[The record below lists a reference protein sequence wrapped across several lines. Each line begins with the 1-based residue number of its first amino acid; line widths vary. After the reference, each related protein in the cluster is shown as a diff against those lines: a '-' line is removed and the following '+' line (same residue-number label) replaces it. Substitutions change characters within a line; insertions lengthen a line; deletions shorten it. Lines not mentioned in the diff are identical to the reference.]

1 MKYAALVLVNSSFQ
15 LMCALEYLLKN
26 ATCHNVLVVTSEDPK
41 GSSYQQMLRLT
52 YDFDIHKIDNIVVA
66 HSGSLEERIGS
77 YGDYYAK
84 NIKDLTFEHVVLGD
98 VRHQWIQ
105 DYTCSVKANN
115 IVMVDDGGAVFSI
128 IKYILAPLDFKLPFY
143 PTNSGTV
150 SRRELA
156 GEIKRS
162 YGMHVQPTKLSL
174 FSLFHQQIVSDVV
187 VNDFSKIIEFYN
199 PTKHFACLNEA
210 HIIGAPF
217 VEHHLLSQYAY
228 LTYIESLASV
238 ARYYQDIKL
247 VYFMHR
253 FEKDNHVKNAALAAL
268 GYELRV
274 SEINYE
280 LALIQAAQKPRLVGS
295 VISTSLYNVKA
306 IFAEQVEAIF
316 VPLQQAHLDLYRDTN
331 WMVDK
336 YTLAQHWQH
345 IIEHFPHY
353 DILPLSEW
361 SQKHV

>member
-1 MKYAALVLVNSSFQ
+1 MNHGVLVLVNSSFQ

-26 ATCHNVLVVTSEDPK
+26 ASCHKVLIVTSEDPK
-41 GSSYQQMLRLT
+41 GSSYQQMLRLA
-52 YDFDIHKIDNIVVA
+52 YDFDIHTIDNIVLV
-66 HSGSLEERIGS
+66 HSGSLEQRIGC

-84 NIKDLTFEHVVLGD
+84 NIQGITFEHVLLGD

-128 IKYILAPLDFKLPFY
+128 IKYILEPLDFTLPFY
-143 PTNSGTV
+143 PNNSGTV

-162 YGMHVQPTKLSL
+162 YGMDARPTKLSL
-174 FSLFHQQIVSDVV
+174 FSLFHQQIESDVTA
-187 VNDFSKIIEFYN
+187 NDFSKIIEFYN
-199 PTKHFACLNEA
+199 PSKHFVSLNEA

-217 VEHHLLSQYAY
+217 VEHKLLSQDAY
-228 LTYIESLASV
+228 LAYIESLASV
-238 ARYYQDIKL
+238 TRHYKDIKL

-253 FEKDNHVKNAALAAL
+253 FEKDNHLKNAALKAL

-280 LALIQAAQKPRLVGS
+280 LALIQSAQNPRLVGS

-316 VPLQQAHLDLYRDTN
+316 APLQPAHLDLYRDTN

-353 DILPLSEW
+353 NILPLDEW
-361 SQKHV
+361 SQRHV